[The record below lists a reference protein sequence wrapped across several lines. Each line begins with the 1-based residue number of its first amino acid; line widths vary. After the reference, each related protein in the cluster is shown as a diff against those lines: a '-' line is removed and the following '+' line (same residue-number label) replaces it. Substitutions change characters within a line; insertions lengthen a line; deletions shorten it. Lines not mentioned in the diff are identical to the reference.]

1 MTGKE
6 KPELKVELVNEAIF
20 LNDRLEDIEGLDYL
34 LNSRESKI
42 NIIPF
47 NEYPESAFK
56 RPSPEKIRW
65 FQKEL
70 LDRGYITTVRATM
83 GKDILAACGQL
94 KSELEKPNLWKKE
107 QIMA

>member
-1 MTGKE
+1 MIDG
-6 KPELKVELVNEAIF
+6 
-20 LNDRLEDIEGLDYL
+20 LNDRLEDIEGLDHL

-65 FQKEL
+65 FPKRT
-70 LDRGYITTVRATM
+70 LDRGYITTVRVTM
-83 GKDILAACGQL
+83 GQDILAACGH
-94 KSELEKPNLWKKE
+94 
-107 QIMA
+107 

>member
-1 MTGKE
+1 MSTLSQL
-6 KPELKVELVNEAIF
+6 LKV
-20 LNDRLEDIEGLDYL
+20 
-34 LNSRESKI
+34 
-42 NIIPF
+42 
-47 NEYPESAFK
+47 
-56 RPSPEKIRW
+56 PSPEKIRW

-70 LDRGYITTVRATM
+70 LDRGYITTVRVTM